1 MTKSLLVAIKA
12 PTKLRGKA
20 RKKQFETNY
29 HKGTNKLVDVNGEEI
44 AISNHVFEVLR
55 QILPELEQGQT
66 TVTISPNSAEMTTQ
80 QAADILNVSRP
91 HLIKLLNNN
100 EIPYTKTG
108 SHRRIKVKDVM
119 DYKEKKDT
127 QCRQSLNE
135 MTEIMEEN
143 GLFD

>member
-1 MTKSLLVAIKA
+1 MSKNLLIAIDTPAK
-12 PTKLRGKA
+12 PCGDVR
-20 RKKQFETNY
+20 RQFEQY
-29 HKGTNKLVDVNGEEI
+29 YEKGTHKLVNADGTELP
-44 AISNHVFEVLR
+44 ISDNLFKVL
-55 QILPELEQGQT
+55 QEILPVLEEGRT

-80 QAADILNVSRP
+80 EAADVLNVSRP
-91 HLIKLLNNN
+91 HLVKLLDNN

-127 QCRQSLNE
+127 RCRKSLDE
-135 MTEIMEEN
+135 MSEIMQEN